1 MGPELSNKKNH
12 QVHTVAD
19 TVDFQEQER
28 EKVASDQYT
37 ISTTEIEKRILWF
50 PLPLLLNFQSETQ
63 RCAFFFWYH
72 LYNMKNQVS
81 STLTFKTNLPAFSLF
96 QDFKMKLWI
105 LSYFLR
111 ISNFFSTVISSS

>member
-1 MGPELSNKKNH
+1 MGSELSNNKNH

-63 RCAFFFWYH
+63 RCAFFLVPF
-72 LYNMKNQVS
+72 V
-81 STLTFKTNLPAFSLF
+81 
-96 QDFKMKLWI
+96 
-105 LSYFLR
+105 
-111 ISNFFSTVISSS
+111 